1 MMIHGGYSISNKR
14 EEAGW
19 QQRNKHTSPPVMK
32 RGLYEGRTNSGHN
45 YVGHNDSDDDNTSV
59 TSFTS
64 CDSDSSTIRA
74 MRSTIRKFDSLCQ
87 SLDINH
93 MQEEPLLDFGWGS
106 DGDDEESVDFL
117 VGEGAGDVFDD
128 DEEFVLRGEAA
139 SLLEEA
145 LAPPTTPIDH
155 NRSLNSTSSYD
166 EFSKIL
172 SNDPEAKSF
181 GNKFYSDEE
190 ELKKQWIRKRTLSAH
205 SAGSLSSISL
215 GDDFASQEE
224 ERSKTTKASRKSR
237 GSSETSSSLAT
248 STKTKSHPTIAG
260 ACFFSV
266 PASMLRGPHARCWD
280 FLEHQYSNWTPR
292 WWQHPDEE
300 ESHYVFERKRWW
312 VHPREEDKH
321 CMFLQM

>member
-106 DGDDEESVDFL
+106 DDDDEESVDFL
-117 VGEGAGDVFDD
+117 VDVILKYELLTDTRD
-128 DEEFVLRGEAA
+128 QYAA
-139 SLLEEA
+139 LKAIVDMYLAPDSAHEVNVSEA
-145 LAPPTTPIDH
+145 LRKDAGKWVEK
-155 NRSLNSTSSYD
+155 RS
-166 EFSKIL
+166 
-172 SNDPEAKSF
+172 
-181 GNKFYSDEE
+181 
-190 ELKKQWIRKRTLSAH
+190 
-205 SAGSLSSISL
+205 
-215 GDDFASQEE
+215 DFANLDE
-224 ERSKTTKASRKSR
+224 SRR
-237 GSSETSSSLAT
+237 MHVLD
-248 STKTKSHPTIAG
+248 
-260 ACFFSV
+260 
-266 PASMLRGPHARCWD
+266 RQR
-280 FLEHQYSNWTPR
+280 
-292 WWQHPDEE
+292 DEICK
-300 ESHYVFERKRWW
+300 V
-312 VHPREEDKH
+312 
-321 CMFLQM
+321 